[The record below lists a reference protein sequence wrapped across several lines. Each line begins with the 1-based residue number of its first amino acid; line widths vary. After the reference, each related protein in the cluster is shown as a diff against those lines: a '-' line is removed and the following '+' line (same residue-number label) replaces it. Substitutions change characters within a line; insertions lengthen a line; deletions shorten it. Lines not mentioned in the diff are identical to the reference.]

1 MKVLGVLAIVL
12 LLTAVAADVVAKEV
26 AQNRIA
32 DQVEDSIEGVDE
44 VDTEIGGF
52 PFLPKLL
59 SGRISELQL
68 GIPRVRTRA
77 LVVSDLEL
85 NLEGLEFDPVDAF
98 AGSGDIR
105 VEGGSGHAYATA
117 AALTRALRRSGID
130 ASLAFRGA
138 AAEISAAG
146 RTQRVGSVR
155 IRDGELFFEVPTGP
169 FSLDIPAT
177 FDSVR
182 YESARVE
189 EGRLRIEIELSRKRL
204 EL

>member
-1 MKVLGVLAIVL
+1 MKVLLVLAIVL
-12 LLTAVAADVVAKEV
+12 LLTAVGADIVAKEV

-44 VDTEIGGF
+44 VDAAIGGF
-52 PFLPKLL
+52 PFLPRLL
-59 SGRISELQL
+59 SGRIEELQL
-68 GIPRVRTRA
+68 EIPRVRGRGVA
-77 LVVSDLEL
+77 VSDVEL

-105 VEGGSGHAYATA
+105 VERGGGHAYVTA
-117 AALTRALRRSGID
+117 GAVTRALRRAGVD
-130 ASLAFRGA
+130 AIVVFRGA

-146 RTQRVGSVR
+146 RTQTVGSVR
-155 IRDGELFFEVPTGP
+155 IRDGQLLFEVPTGP
-169 FSLDIPAT
+169 VSLDIPAT
-177 FDSVR
+177 FGSVR

-189 EGRLRIEIELSRKRL
+189 DGRLRIDIELSRKRL